1 MKLSLTNS
9 PIGLIVLIDHAHHR
23 CAWRSNDKP
32 RFCPDGAR
40 ILRMLPADGPPNRYF
55 AFAKTKWRRPLA
67 CMAAKSNLQTEKS
80 KDVFKSLFE

>member
-1 MKLSLTNS
+1 
-9 PIGLIVLIDHAHHR
+9 LINAHHR
-23 CAWRSNDKP
+23 RALRSNDKP

-40 ILRMLPADGPPNRYF
+40 ILRMLPADGPPND
-55 AFAKTKWRRPLA
+55 WRRPLA